1 MGWLLAVP
9 SRGFGILKTFLDQ
22 ASGRGRFKKLSF
34 ASCTSFALEYLVN
47 GHTFPLYASPNRQ
60 WLSAILPKWTAM
72 RPISFLLVGTAIE
85 LCGHTLQ

>member
-1 MGWLLAVP
+1 MP

-47 GHTFPLYASPNRQ
+47 GHTFPIICQSQRSVA
-60 WLSAILPKWTAM
+60 
-72 RPISFLLVGTAIE
+72 
-85 LCGHTLQ
+85 